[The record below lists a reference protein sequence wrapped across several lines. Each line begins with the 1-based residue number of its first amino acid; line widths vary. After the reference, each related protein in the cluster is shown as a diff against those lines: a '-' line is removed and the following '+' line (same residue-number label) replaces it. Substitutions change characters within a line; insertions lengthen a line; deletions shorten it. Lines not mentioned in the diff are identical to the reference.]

1 MQSKPTNV
9 RKAIGVEDAQ
19 RAANLVRLKRIEGQI
34 RGITQMVQED
44 RYCVDVLTQIA
55 AAQQALRSV
64 GRELLRHHL
73 KHCVCHAAH
82 QGSKALE
89 AASDELIELLYKNAR

>member
-1 MQSKPTNV
+1 MGIKNTI
-9 RKAIGVEDAQ
+9 RHTHGVDPKQ
-19 RAANLVRLKRIEGQI
+19 RAANLARLKRIEGQV
-34 RGITQMVQED
+34 RGIAQMVEDD

-73 KHCVCHAAH
+73 KHCVSDAARKGE
-82 QGSKALE
+82 QELNE
-89 AASDELIELLYKNAR
+89 ASDELIEMLYKNAR

>member
-1 MQSKPTNV
+1 MNV
-9 RKAIGVEDAQ
+9 EPAE
-19 RAANLVRLKRIEGQI
+19 RAANLARLKRIEGQI
-34 RGITQMVQED
+34 RGIAQMVEND

-73 KHCVCHAAH
+73 KHCVSHAAKR
-82 QGSKALE
+82 GDKALDQ
-89 AASDELIELLYKNAR
+89 AGDELIELLYKNAR

>member
-1 MQSKPTNV
+1 MKPKPTKV
-9 RKAIGVEDAQ
+9 RKAIGVEEAQ
-19 RAANLVRLKRIEGQI
+19 RAAAVARLKRIEGQV
-34 RGITQMVQED
+34 RGITQMVQDD

-64 GRELLRHHL
+64 GRELLRRHL
-73 KHCVCHAAH
+73 KHCVCHAA
-82 QGSKALE
+82 QEGPKALE

>member
-1 MQSKPTNV
+1 MKPKPTEV
-9 RKAIGVEDAQ
+9 RKALGVEDAE
-19 RAANLVRLKRIEGQI
+19 RSANVARLKRIEGQI
-34 RGITQMVQED
+34 RGITQMVQDD
-44 RYCVDVLTQIA
+44 RYCVDVLTQLA

-73 KHCVCHAAH
+73 KHCVSHAVHRGPA
-82 QGSKALE
+82 ALE